1 MAISNIKAYSHL
13 TDEDIEEIGRRLDA
27 IQKEVEDS
35 LGDND
40 VAYIKGLIRFQRGLE
55 VGGRAAL
62 LFSHKKPLFWLGT
75 GMLGLSK
82 ILENMEIG
90 HNVIHGQWDWMNDP
104 EIHSTTWEWDM
115 TCPSSQWMHSHNFVH
130 HKYTN
135 ILGMD
140 NDVGYGILRVTRDRK
155 WSPFF
160 LAQPLTNVVLASLF
174 QWAVAFYDVELGR
187 YFAGKQS
194 WEDTAPRFWDVVH
207 KSKRQVIKDYILF
220 PALSGTHF
228 ATTAKANMYANL
240 ARNLWSYAVIFCGH
254 FPDETET
261 FTKEQ
266 FANETQGEWYLRQML
281 GSANFHGGKIL
292 TILSG
297 NLNYQIE
304 HHLFP
309 DMPSN
314 RLADVGKKV
323 RALAEEYDLPYNVDS
338 FPVQFLKVQ
347 RTLLKLTLPNRFLAA
362 HPHNA
367 PEVRSEKAITEE
379 MEAKL
384 HTGVDAHGLRRGLR
398 PALKMLKQ
406 LRPSVAEG
414 TAHLIRAALGK
425 DTNRARPTVNAS
437 GSRGQL

>member
-1 MAISNIKAYSHL
+1 
-13 TDEDIEEIGRRLDA
+13 
-27 IQKEVEDS
+27 
-35 LGDND
+35 
-40 VAYIKGLIRFQRGLE
+40 
-55 VGGRAAL
+55 
-62 LFSHKKPLFWLGT
+62 
-75 GMLGLSK
+75 
-82 ILENMEIG
+82 
-90 HNVIHGQWDWMNDP
+90 
-104 EIHSTTWEWDM
+104 
-115 TCPSSQWMHSHNFVH
+115 
-130 HKYTN
+130 
-135 ILGMD
+135 
-140 NDVGYGILRVTRDRK
+140 
-155 WSPFF
+155 
-160 LAQPLTNVVLASLF
+160 
-174 QWAVAFYDVELGR
+174 
-187 YFAGKQS
+187 
-194 WEDTAPRFWDVVH
+194 
-207 KSKRQVIKDYILF
+207 
-220 PALSGTHF
+220 
-228 ATTAKANMYANL
+228 
-240 ARNLWSYAVIFCGH
+240 
-254 FPDETET
+254 
-261 FTKEQ
+261 
-266 FANETQGEWYLRQML
+266 ML

-425 DTNRARPTVNAS
+425 DTNRARPTVKAS
-437 GSRGQL
+437 GSRRQL